1 MNDDNNIPNDL
12 EPIEDNDQN
21 QNSTSTTEAEQ
32 EESKKSSPS
41 KIEGAGRSMTESSES
56 SESSESGESGESG
69 ESSESSE
76 SSDSTDSTDS
86 NATTSYPRTDSNKK
100 DKRLKLSGMYENWF
114 IDYASYV
121 ILERAIPHIEDG
133 LKPVQ
138 RRILHVMKE
147 SDDGHYTKVA
157 GIVGDTMHYHPHGDA
172 SIGDALVQLGQKE
185 LLIDTQ
191 GNWGNILT
199 GDGAATPRY
208 IEARLSEFAL
218 EVAFDN
224 KVTDWTMSYDGRNR
238 EPITLPVKFPLLL
251 AQGAEGIAV
260 GLSCKILPHN
270 FNEILDAAV
279 AYLKGEEF
287 QLYPDFPTGGYV
299 DVNNYR
305 DGERGGNVRVRT
317 KIEKLDNKT
326 LLVKDLPYGKTTSTL
341 IDSILKAAE
350 KGKIKIKKVED
361 NTSSTAEI
369 IVTLQPGTSSD
380 KAIDALY
387 AFSDC
392 ETSISPNICVIKD
405 EKPQFLTATHLLQ
418 FSVDHT
424 KEILRRELEIQRL
437 ETMESLF
444 FASLEKIFIEER
456 IYKDRG
462 YEQAKDEDVAVKHI
476 DKRLDPF
483 KPQFYREITRDD
495 VLRLMEIKMKR
506 IVKFNSDKADNYI
519 AMLNERLA
527 DIDYKL
533 AHLVEHTINWYEN
546 LKKKYGHL
554 HPRRTTIRDFDTIV
568 ASKVA
573 EANEK
578 LYINRQEGFIGTG
591 LKKDEFICNC
601 SDIDDIII
609 FYKDGKYK
617 VVKVAEKLYV
627 GKHVMHVGV
636 YKRNDTRTIYNA
648 LYTDGRGGTTYMKRF
663 AITGVT
669 RDKEY
674 DITQGKPG
682 SKVLWFTVNPN
693 GEAEVLRITLKPKK
707 HLRVLQFDV
716 DLADMAIKGKTVRGN
731 MVTKN
736 EIHRITLKEHGRST
750 LGDREV
756 WFDQDILRINYEGH
770 GVSLGKFAGDDR
782 ILVIMRNGDFYTT
795 SNEATNHYEEGILR
809 IMKYNP
815 SLVWTAILNDADQ
828 GYVYLKRFTLDD
840 NSKKQRMIGDNP
852 ESSLILLT
860 DTKYPRFEVK
870 FGGDDSVRD
879 NLIVDAEEFI
889 AVKSFHA
896 KGKRLTTYKVDTVTE
911 LEPRIVETD
920 EEPVQV
926 DIDEEQE
933 SGDNNE
939 ISQQEVRDMLTGQTR
954 LFDDV
959 DENSSN

>member
-1 MNDDNNIPNDL
+1 MSKEENKPQPL
-12 EPIEDNDQN
+12 SEDEVTPVEQ
-21 QNSTSTTEAEQ
+21 QGSEQ
-32 EESKKSSPS
+32 EVQST
-41 KIEGAGRSMTESSES
+41 AGDATALP
-56 SESSESGESGESG
+56 GEATNHDGEVDQPVHTVS
-69 ESSESSE
+69 
-76 SSDSTDSTDS
+76 
-86 NATTSYPRTDSNKK
+86 K
-100 DKRLKLSGMYENWF
+100 DKKLRLTGMYENWF

-199 GDGAATPRY
+199 GDGAAAPRY

-218 EVAFDN
+218 EVAFDS
-224 KVTDWTMSYDGRNR
+224 KVTDWTLSYDGRNR

-279 AYLKGEEF
+279 SYLKGEEF
-287 QLYPDFPTGGYV
+287 HLYPDFPTGGYV

-317 KIEKLDNKT
+317 KIEKVDNKT

-341 IDSILKAAE
+341 IDSILRAAE

-361 NTSSTAEI
+361 NTSSSAEI

-424 KEILRRELEIQRL
+424 KDILRRELEIQRQD
-437 ETMESLF
+437 TMESLF

-462 YEQAKDEDVAVKHI
+462 YEQARDEDAAVRHI

-483 KPQFYREITRDD
+483 KPQFYRAITRDD
-495 VLRLMEIKMKR
+495 ILRLMEIKMKR

-519 AMLNERLA
+519 AMLNERLS

-533 AHLVEHTINWYEN
+533 AHLVEHTIEWYEN

-591 LKKDEFICNC
+591 LKKDEYVCNC
-601 SDIDDIII
+601 SDIDDIMV

-617 VVKVAEKLYV
+617 VIKVADKIYV
-627 GKHVMHVGV
+627 GKNVMYVGV
-636 YKRNDTRTIYNA
+636 YKRNDTRTIFNA
-648 LYTDGRGGTTYMKRF
+648 IYTDGRGGTTYMKRF
-663 AITGVT
+663 ALTGVT

-674 DITQGKPG
+674 DLTQGKPG

-716 DLADMAIKGKTVRGN
+716 DLADLAIKGKTARGN

-756 WFDQDILRINYEGH
+756 WFDQDILRLNYEGH

-795 SNEATNHYEEGILR
+795 SSEATNHYEEGILR
-809 IMKYNP
+809 IMKYDHN
-815 SLVWTAILNDADQ
+815 LVWTAVLYDADQ

-840 NSKKQRMIGDNP
+840 SSKKQRFLGENP
-852 ESSLILLT
+852 ESQLLLLT
-860 DTKYPRFEVK
+860 SEKYPRLEVK
-870 FGGDDSVRD
+870 FGGDDSVREPMV
-879 NLIVDAEEFI
+879 IDAEEFI
-889 AVKSFHA
+889 AVKSIHA
-896 KGKRLTTYKVDTVTE
+896 KGKRVSNFNVGTVTE
-911 LEPRIVETD
+911 LEPRIVEEEPQEPVEPLEVD
-920 EEPVQV
+920 EEM
-926 DIDEEQE
+926 
-933 SGDNNE
+933 DNNSL
-939 ISQQEVRDMLTGQTR
+939 IDQQEVRDKLTGQTR
-954 LFDDV
+954 LFEE
-959 DENSSN
+959 DETEI

>member
-1 MNDDNNIPNDL
+1 MSDKNKNKEDL
-12 EPIEDNDQN
+12 NQEDNFN
-21 QNSTSTTEAEQ
+21 L
-32 EESKKSSPS
+32 EESTDASIK
-41 KIEGAGRSMTESSES
+41 TESAES
-56 SESSESGESGESG
+56 TVSGESSESGESGESG
-69 ESSESSE
+69 ESSESFNSQPTSHDPRAE
-76 SSDSTDSTDS
+76 
-86 NATTSYPRTDSNKK
+86 NAKK
-100 DKRLKLSGMYENWF
+100 DKRLRLTGMYENWF

-199 GDGAATPRY
+199 GDGAAAPRY

-224 KVTDWTMSYDGRNR
+224 KVTEWTMSYDGRNR

-279 AYLKGEEF
+279 SYLKGEEF
-287 QLYPDFPTGGYV
+287 QLYPDFPTGGYI

-305 DGERGGNVRVRT
+305 DGERGGSVRVRT
-317 KIEKLDNKT
+317 KIEKVDNKT

-341 IDSILKAAE
+341 IDSILRAAE

-392 ETSISPNICVIKD
+392 ETSLSPNICVIKD

-418 FSVDHT
+418 FSVEHT
-424 KEILRRELEIQRL
+424 KDILKRELEIQRL

-462 YEQAKDEDVAVKHI
+462 YEQAKDEDAAVKHI
-476 DKRLDPF
+476 DKRLEPF
-483 KPQFYREITRDD
+483 KPQFYRTITRDD
-495 VLRLMEIKMKR
+495 ILRLMEIKMKR

-519 AMLNERLA
+519 ATLNERLE

-533 AHLVEHTINWYEN
+533 SHLVEHAINWYEN

-554 HPRRTTIRDFDTIV
+554 HPRRTIIRDFDTIV
-568 ASKVA
+568 ATKVA

-578 LYINRQEGFIGTG
+578 LYINRQEGFIGTS
-591 LKKDEFICNC
+591 LKKDEYICNC
-601 SDIDDIII
+601 SDIDDIMV

-617 VVKVAEKLYV
+617 VIKVAEKIYV
-627 GKHVMHVGV
+627 GKNVMHVRV
-636 YKRNDTRTIYNA
+636 YKRNDNRTIFNA

-663 AITGVT
+663 AVTGVT

-682 SKVLWFTVNPN
+682 SKLLWFTVNPN
-693 GEAEVLRITLKPKK
+693 GEAEVLRVTLKPKK

-716 DLADMAIKGKTVRGN
+716 DLADLAIKGKTARGN

-750 LGDREV
+750 LEDREV

-770 GVSLGKFAGDDR
+770 GISLGKFAGDDR
-782 ILVIMRNGDFYTT
+782 ILVIMKNGDFYTT
-795 SNEATNHYEEGILR
+795 SSEATNHYEDGILR
-809 IMKYNP
+809 IMKYDP
-815 SLVWTAILNDADQ
+815 GLVWTAILNDADQ

-840 NSKKQRMIGDNP
+840 NNRKQRMIGDNP
-852 ESSLILLT
+852 DSSLILLSSE
-860 DTKYPRFEVK
+860 KHPRFEVK
-870 FGGDDSVRD
+870 FAGDDSVRD
-879 NLIVDAEEFI
+879 NLIVDADEFI
-889 AVKSFHA
+889 AVKSFKA
-896 KGKRLTTYKVDTVTE
+896 KGKRLTNYKVDSVTE
-911 LEPRIVETD
+911 LQPRIVE
-920 EEPVQV
+920 EEITQDNDVQEH
-926 DIDEEQE
+926 DD
-933 SGDNNE
+933 GNE
-939 ISQQEVRDMLTGQTR
+939 INSNINQQEVLDKLTGQTR
-954 LFDDV
+954 LFEDD
-959 DENSSN
+959 DENN